1 MNLRPTALVS
11 LGMAAFCWIGL
22 GYLVVSYPPDA
33 TARLL
38 FLCLLFLAITFSS
51 APLLSAIHR
60 RASATAEAALSR
72 QGAVWRE
79 AALLGLF
86 CVVCVWLR
94 FIRVL
99 HWVNALLLGIVLVLT
114 EILLLARS

>member
-1 MNLRPTALVS
+1 MDLRPTALIS
-11 LGMAAFCWIGL
+11 LGMAAFCWAGL
-22 GYLVVSYPPDA
+22 GYLVTSYPPDA
-33 TARLL
+33 AARGL

-51 APLLSAIHR
+51 APLFAAIHR
-60 RASATAEAALSR
+60 RAYGSEEEALDG

-86 CVVCVWLR
+86 CAVCVWLR

-99 HWVNALLLGIVLVLT
+99 HWANALLLGIVLVLT
-114 EILLLARS
+114 EVLLLARS